1 MKTHNPFKTTEEE
14 SLHITLEEA
23 LLLLEKQVDALPE
36 TINLIGTIVPT
47 SEFRAIVTHAIQ
59 LGKYAHQFCFN
70 GKPINQLADK
80 IIEDYIIPKITTS
93 IVAEPTFV
101 DAHEGHQLLLD
112 FAMDM
117 AKYPFPGPTS
127 PKFTFI
133 DLFAGIGGFRIA
145 MQEMGG
151 KCIFSSEFDNE
162 AQRTYF
168 SNYGEMPFG
177 DITKIDEKSI
187 PNHDVLCAGFPCQ
200 PFSISGKRLGFED
213 TRGTLFFDIARIA
226 KEKKPS
232 ILFLE
237 NVKNLLS
244 HNNGETI
251 KQMMGILDDIG
262 YDTQIKMLNAA
273 RYGVPQRRERVYI
286 IGLRKDLAHE
296 KFIYPEPLDLPIYI
310 ENILDN
316 DPVAVQEATIHRTDI
331 EFWPNDGHEEY
342 ALRPIRVGTVNK
354 GGQGERIY
362 STKGVGVTLSAYGGG
377 VGAKTGLYKINGN
390 VRRLTPRECA
400 RVQGFPEAFV
410 IPHNRNIA
418 YKQFGNSVSINVL
431 RCIIKSIIN
440 TKILNNAK

>member
-1 MKTHNPFKTTEEE
+1 MKMLKPYKTTDEGNVK
-14 SLHITLEEA
+14 ITLAEV
-23 LLLLEKQVDALPE
+23 LLSLEKQSEVLPE
-36 TINLIGTIVPT
+36 TVSLLGTLVPT
-47 SEFRAIVTHAIQ
+47 SEFGAIVTHSIQ
-59 LGKYAHQFCFN
+59 LGKYAHQFYFN
-70 GKPINQLADK
+70 GKPLNKLADK
-80 IIEDYIIPKITTS
+80 IVEDYIFQQITTLS
-93 IVAEPTFV
+93 VAEPTFV
-101 DAHEGHQLLLD
+101 DAYEGHQLLLD
-112 FAMDM
+112 FETDM
-117 AKYPFPGPTS
+117 FPFPGPDV

-151 KCIFSSEFDNE
+151 KCIFSSEFDSE
-162 AQRTYF
+162 AQKTYF
-168 SNYGEMPFG
+168 SNYGEIPFG
-177 DITKIDEKSI
+177 DITKIDEKCI

-226 KEKKPS
+226 KEKQPA

-237 NVKNLLS
+237 NVKNLMS
-244 HNNGETI
+244 HNNGDTI
-251 KQMMGILDDIG
+251 NQMMGILNDIG
-262 YDTQIKMLNAA
+262 YDVQIKLLNAA

-286 IGLRKDLAHE
+286 IGLRKDLAHD
-296 KFIYPEPLDLPIYI
+296 KFIYPTPLDLPVYI
-310 ENILDN
+310 ENILDD
-316 DPVAVQEATIHRTDI
+316 DPVAIKEATIHRTDI

-400 RVQGFPEAFV
+400 RVQSFPETFI
-410 IPHNRNIA
+410 IPNNRNIA

-431 RCIIKSIIN
+431 RFLMESILN
-440 TKILNNAK
+440 TNILNNAK